1 MINSRRHCR
10 VCVVLQQQHSRLGRY
25 RTVMVATTGGAARYF
40 VKLDARVRIK
50 DGAALSRA
58 RSARLERDHAGVV
71 DGQQSCFASHFRLFR
86 SRNKRLLFAKTS
98 WCFLNWRVWMLT
110 RASATNQENE

>member
-1 MINSRRHCR
+1 
-10 VCVVLQQQHSRLGRY
+10 
-25 RTVMVATTGGAARYF
+25 MVATTGGAARYF

-86 SRNKRLLFAKTS
+86 SRNKTLLFAKTS